1 MIGFGIGSNEAQ
13 SMLWL
18 ERSGRQLEDLVDEVN
33 QVRTATPDW
42 PYFNERMRDLHAYG
56 FLTTIDHTDDYPQAE
71 VVARIIS
78 T

>member
-1 MIGFGIGSNEAQ
+1 
-13 SMLWL
+13 MLWL
-18 ERSGRQLEDLVDEVN
+18 ERSGRQLEDLVDQVN

-42 PYFNERMRDLHAYG
+42 PYFDERMRDLHAYG